1 MAGALRTA
9 LVLSGGGARAAYQ
22 VGILRYLG
30 RRRPD
35 AFFPI
40 LTGVSAGAINLAYLA
55 SHRGTLEEATGA
67 LLGEWRN
74 LRTEDVFRYDPGTLA
89 KTGFRWAAALASG
102 GTRLGPEARSL
113 VDTSP
118 LRRFLER
125 TVAMEGIRSNLDRG
139 RLRAAAVTTTSYHTG
154 RTITFVEG
162 GPEVELWE
170 RPQRRALR
178 ASLTVDHVMA
188 SSALPLLFPAVSLEG
203 SYYGDGSVRQAAPL
217 APAIHLGAD
226 RVLSISARY
235 DRSVEE
241 ASVPA
246 VQGYPAPAQV
256 MGLLFNSIFLDSLD
270 ADAARLE
277 RINELLEDCGTP
289 PDGRDGLRQV
299 ELLVLRPS
307 RDLGRLATEHR
318 RQLPRTIR
326 FLVGGLEG
334 PEARTSDFVSYLL
347 FEPSYL
353 SRLMELGE
361 RDAEAQWDRISGFL
375 GWE

>member
-1 MAGALRTA
+1 MSGDSRTA

-22 VGILRYLG
+22 VGILRHLG

-55 SHRGTLEEATGA
+55 SHRGTLEEATAG
-67 LLGEWRN
+67 LLGAWRN
-74 LRTEDVFRYDPGTLA
+74 LRTEHVFRYDPGSLT

-113 VDTSP
+113 MDTSP
-118 LRRFLER
+118 LRRFLEQ
-125 TVAMEGIRSNLDRG
+125 TITMEGIRSNLDRG

-154 RTITFVEG
+154 RTVTFVEG
-162 GPEVELWE
+162 APDVKLWE

-188 SSALPLLFPAVSLEG
+188 SSALPLLFPAVSLNG

-217 APAIHLGAD
+217 APAVHLGAD
-226 RVLSISARY
+226 RILAVSARY

-241 ASVPA
+241 ASIPA

-277 RINELLEDCGTP
+277 RLNHLLEACGPP
-289 PDGRDGLRQV
+289 PDGLEALTQV
-299 ELLVLRPS
+299 DLLVLRPS

-318 RQLPRTIR
+318 RQLPRVLR

-334 PEARTSDFVSYLL
+334 PEVKTSDFVSYLL
-347 FEPSYL
+347 FEPSFL

-361 RDAEAQWDRISGFL
+361 RDAEAQWDRIAAFL
-375 GWE
+375 GWG